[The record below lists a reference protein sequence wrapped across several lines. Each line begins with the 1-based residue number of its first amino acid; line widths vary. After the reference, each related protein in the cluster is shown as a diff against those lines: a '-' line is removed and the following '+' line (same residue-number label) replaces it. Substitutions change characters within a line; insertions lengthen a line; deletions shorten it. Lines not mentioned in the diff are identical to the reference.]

1 MPELF
6 LSVIYYKAVRKTSNK
21 TAPRGFALVTVFLFS
36 GIILMMV
43 LALYLSVRGELFL
56 SQAYRNQTAALYL
69 AESAL
74 WEAVAQ
80 LEADPTWTAGFQNQ
94 RSADGNGSYTV
105 TFNTRGSGFKDDESV
120 NNSDGTSSDNFRGA
134 NYVPK
139 GCASLVVT
147 ANVGGYERQVE
158 ALVRVGGGVYP
169 AEAPLMSSGRISL
182 RGSVSIDGRKAQ
194 SDPERVD
201 ADVHSNMAEAVP
213 DIISWDEQ
221 GEASIDGKVS
231 TVAPNQDAIKVRDGV
246 ASNGKEPGAA
256 RMPIPDVNIV
266 AKVEGRRSS
275 PPAVLTAGTTTLRP
289 PSDKAN
295 DLYHGGDLNVQGD
308 LVLDGVNL
316 YVEGDLHINGSIT
329 GSGSVFVTGGSTLQG
344 DARIASATPDTVS
357 LFSEGN
363 IKLSGF
369 NGTEYMEAIGANNA
383 SVLNDWNQLSDS
395 LQDYQQTLDTS
406 GPEISDSAQ
415 TRLNALAQEISGGT
429 AGGVGVPPTV
439 AGRRS
444 NVTQHLLD
452 ALANQPDSTAKARM
466 TQKFEDLNSL
476 FFSYLNDSPI
486 EARALQELAAG
497 RITRGGFDAAVDH
510 FHTLGGSQRLAV
522 KNLMRSYVNSIDY
535 DRLGSAYFQG
545 VLFTHGSV
553 YTDSE
558 VTVQGA
564 VAAFDNGSQKPTD
577 INGEKV
583 NPGDMVLQPL
593 TRISYIEEFFKPKD
607 ASGGAGAAGAQI
619 LLWMG
624 R

>member
-1 MPELF
+1 M
-6 LSVIYYKAVRKTSNK
+6 
-21 TAPRGFALVTVFLFS
+21 FLFS

-43 LALYLSVRGELFL
+43 LALFLSVRGELFL

-80 LEADPTWTAGFQNQ
+80 LEADPTWTAGFQEQ
-94 RSADGNGSYTV
+94 RAPDGNGTYTIA
-105 TFNTRGSGFKDDESV
+105 FNTSGSGFKDNQSV

-139 GCASLVVT
+139 GCASLIAT

-182 RGSVSIDGRKAQ
+182 RGSVAIDGRKAQ
-194 SDPERVD
+194 ADPERVD
-201 ADVHSNMAEAVP
+201 ADVHSNMAESIP
-213 DIISWDEQ
+213 DIINWD
-221 GEASIDGKVS
+221 GVGDATINGKVS
-231 TVAPNQDAIKVRDGV
+231 TVASNQSAISVADGV
-246 ASNGKEPGAA
+246 ASNGKETGSA
-256 RMPIPDVNIV
+256 RMPIPDVSIV
-266 AKVEGRRSS
+266 AKVEGRRGA
-275 PPAVLTAGTTTLRP
+275 PRAVLTSGVTTLRP
-289 PSDKAN
+289 PSASAN
-295 DLYHGGDLNVQGD
+295 DLYHGGDMSVQGD

-363 IKLSGF
+363 VKLSGF
-369 NGTEYMEAIGANNA
+369 NGTEYMESLGANNA
-383 SVLNDWNQLSDS
+383 SIAADWNQLSDS
-395 LQDYQQTLDTS
+395 IRDYQEALDTP
-406 GPEISDSAQ
+406 GAALSDPAQ
-415 TRLNALAQEISGGT
+415 TQLNALAQEISGT
-429 AGGVGVPPTV
+429 ASSNLEPPTI
-439 AGRRS
+439 AGRRN
-444 NVTQHLLD
+444 NVTQRLINSLSG
-452 ALANQPDSTAKARM
+452 LPDSSAKARM
-466 TQKFEDLNSL
+466 TQKFEDLNAL
-476 FFSYLNDSPI
+476 FFSYTDGTAI
-486 EARALQELAAG
+486 EAQALQDLAAG
-497 RITRGGFDAAVDH
+497 RITRGGFDAAVDR
-510 FHTLGGSQRLAV
+510 FNSLNGGQKLAI
-522 KNLMRSYVNSIDY
+522 KNLMKGYVNSIDY

-545 VLFTHGSV
+545 MLFTHGSV

-564 VAAFDNGSQKPTD
+564 VAAFDNGSQEPTD
-577 INGEKV
+577 INGEQV

-607 ASGGAGAAGAQI
+607 ASGGVGAAGAQI

>member
-1 MPELF
+1 
-6 LSVIYYKAVRKTSNK
+6 
-21 TAPRGFALVTVFLFS
+21 
-36 GIILMMV
+36 MMV
-43 LALYLSVRGELFL
+43 IALFLSVRGELFT

-69 AESAL
+69 AESGL

-80 LEADPTWTAGFQNQ
+80 LEADPTWTAGFQDQ
-94 RSADGNGSYTV
+94 PASDGNGTF
-105 TFNTRGSGFKDDESV
+105 TINFNTNGSNFKDSESV

-139 GCASLVVT
+139 GCASLIVT

-182 RGSVSIDGRKAQ
+182 RGSVNIDGRKGQ

-213 DIISWDEQ
+213 DIISWDEN
-221 GEASIDGKVS
+221 GEAAIDGKVS

-275 PPAVLTAGTTTLRP
+275 PPAVLNAGVTTLHP
-289 PSDKAN
+289 PSATSN
-295 DLYHGGDLNVQGD
+295 DLYHGGDMTVQGD

-344 DARIASATPDTVS
+344 DARIASATPDTVA

-363 IKLSGF
+363 VKLSGF
-369 NGTEYMEAIGANNA
+369 NGTEYMESLGAGNPSIA
-383 SVLNDWNQLSDS
+383 ADWNQLSDS
-395 LQDYQQTLDTS
+395 IRDYHDALDTP
-406 GPEISDSAQ
+406 GAALDNTAQ
-415 TRLNALAQEISGGT
+415 TKLNVLAQEISGSGSR
-429 AGGVGVPPTV
+429 VEPPSLP
-439 AGRRS
+439 GRNN
-444 NVTQHLLD
+444 NVTQRLID
-452 ALANQPDSTAKARM
+452 SLAGQPESTAKARM
-466 TQKFEDLNSL
+466 TQKFEDLNAL
-476 FFSYLNDSPI
+476 FFSYTDGTPI
-486 EARALQELAAG
+486 EAQALQDLAAG
-497 RITRGGFDAAVDH
+497 RITRGGFDAAVDR
-510 FHTLGGSQRLAV
+510 FNSLSGGQKLAV
-522 KNLMRSYVNSIDY
+522 KNLMKGYVSSIDY

-545 VLFTHGSV
+545 MLFTHGSV

-564 VAAFDNGSQKPTD
+564 VAAFDNGSQEPTD
-577 INGEKV
+577 VNGERV

-593 TRISYIEEFFKPKD
+593 TRITYIEEFFKPKD
-607 ASGGAGAAGAQI
+607 SDGGVGAAGAQI